1 MVTHDFALSNQS
13 TKVQDTSNQ
22 VKLIAFYLTQFHPIP
37 ENDLWWGRGFT
48 EWTNVTKAQPMF
60 RGHYQPHLPADFGF
74 YDLRVGETRRDQ
86 IAMAK
91 KYGIDGFCYYYYW
104 FSDKRLL
111 ERPLEDML
119 ADPGSDMPFCLCWAN
134 ENWTRR
140 WDAAEHEILIAQKY
154 GPDDDLNFIKSL
166 IPYFQDP
173 RYIRSEGAPLLIIY
187 RPQHLPDAGRSAQV
201 WRDYCR
207 SVGIPKLQIYCAF
220 THGNWEYEQFGF
232 DGGVEFPPHNLGC
245 QNLRDLLNCTDGYE
259 GKVFDYPEFAELY
272 LARDYSACNAFRT
285 VFPSWDNSPRSG
297 RLGTAF
303 LNGTPENYEYWLSRA
318 IERTKIEYP
327 EQERLI
333 FINAWNEWAEGCHL
347 EPDRKYGHKF
357 LEATARAKQGQ
368 SCLSNWTHAGVPAEL
383 KAEMKVHAGV
393 PFEIESET
401 RKKPV
406 SRLRSALGDSSAFFH
421 AKLKAQ
427 RDLLISQ
434 RDELIARN
442 DLLASQYE
450 KLGAQRDLLISQRD
464 ELTAHRDSLIF
475 QYDELA
481 SERDA
486 LISQTVELTAQRD
499 SLISEVAALSSA
511 AAQRDRLASQLSA
524 IAAKG
529 EKTMADPISLSK
541 SLEGLRALY
550 LDLMESTLIGAVYE
564 DPPLPIFDWK
574 QFDPNVRNR
583 GFDWPKNAFSM
594 IGAARI
600 RNFRVLIERVISDE
614 VPGDIVETGVW
625 RGGASIL
632 ARAVLAAYGVRDR
645 RVILAD
651 SFEGLPPP
659 DKDQYP
665 ADAGS
670 VFHEYSELAVSED
683 KVQSNFEKFGLF
695 DNQVVLLKGWFK
707 NTMPLVPS
715 DRIAILRLDGDLYE
729 STIIPLMHLFD
740 KVSTGGWIIVDDYE
754 CVPACKLAIRDFLS
768 GRGLTPDI
776 RPIDGVGVF
785 FEKTAP

>member
-1 MVTHDFALSNQS
+1 LLTHDSAISHPDA
-13 TKVQDTSNQ
+13 KVRDTASKI
-22 VKLIAFYLTQFHPIP
+22 KLIAFYLTQFHPIP

-86 IAMAK
+86 IVMAK

-104 FSDKRLL
+104 FSGKRLL
-111 ERPLEDML
+111 ERPLDDML
-119 ADPGSDMPFCLCWAN
+119 ADPDSDMPFCLCWAN

-166 IPYFQDP
+166 IPYFRDP
-173 RYIRSEGAPLLIIY
+173 RYIRFEGAPLLIVY
-187 RPQHLPDAGRSAQV
+187 RPQHLPDARRSAQI

-207 SVGIPKLQIYCAF
+207 SVGIQKLQIYCAF
-220 THGNWEYEQFGF
+220 THGNWNYEQFGF
-232 DGGVEFPPHNLGC
+232 DGGVEFPPHNLGS
-245 QNLRDLLNCTDGYE
+245 QNLRDLLDCTEGYE
-259 GKVFDYPEFAELY
+259 GKVLDYPEFAELY
-272 LARDYSACNAFRT
+272 LARDYSAFNAFRT

-327 EQERLI
+327 EQERFV

-357 LEATARAKQGQ
+357 LEATTRAKQGQ
-368 SCLSNWTHAGVPAEL
+368 SSLSNWTHAGIPAEL
-383 KAEMKVHAGV
+383 KASAKVHAGV
-393 PFEIESET
+393 SFEIESAE

-406 SRLRSALGDSSAFFH
+406 SRFRSALEDSSAFFFP
-421 AKLKAQ
+421 KLKAQ
-427 RDLLISQ
+427 RDLLITQ

-442 DLLASQYE
+442 NLLVAQYE
-450 KLGAQRDLLISQRD
+450 KLGMQRDLLISQRD

-475 QYDELA
+475 QLDSLA
-481 SERDA
+481 TERDA
-486 LISQTVELTAQRD
+486 LKSQRADLTAQRD
-499 SLISEVAALSSA
+499 SLIAEAAALSSA
-511 AAQRDRLASQLSA
+511 AAERDRLALQLAGLAGTGSA
-524 IAAKG
+524 GIASVA
-529 EKTMADPISLSK
+529 SLSR
-541 SLEGLRALY
+541 SIEALRALY
-550 LDLMESTLIGAVYE
+550 LDLVEATLIGAIYE
-564 DPPLPIFDWK
+564 DPPIPIFDWK
-574 QFDPNVRNR
+574 EFDPNVRNR

-594 IGAARI
+594 IGAARM
-600 RNFRVLIERVISDE
+600 RNFRVLIERIISNKI
-614 VPGDIVETGVW
+614 PGDIVETGVW

-632 ARAVLAAYGVRDR
+632 ARAVLAAYGIQDR

-659 DKDQYP
+659 DKDRYP

-670 VFHEYSELAVSED
+670 LFHQYPELAVSED
-683 KVQSNFEKFGLF
+683 KVRSNFEKFGLF
-695 DNQVVLLKGWFK
+695 DEQVILLKGWFK

-715 DRIAILRLDGDLYE
+715 DQIAILRLDGDLYE
-729 STIIPLMHLFD
+729 STILPLTHLYD
-740 KVSTGGWIIVDDYE
+740 KVPAGGWIIVDDYE
-754 CVPACKLAIRDFLS
+754 CVPACKLAVQDFLS
-768 GRGLTPDI
+768 ERGLAPDI